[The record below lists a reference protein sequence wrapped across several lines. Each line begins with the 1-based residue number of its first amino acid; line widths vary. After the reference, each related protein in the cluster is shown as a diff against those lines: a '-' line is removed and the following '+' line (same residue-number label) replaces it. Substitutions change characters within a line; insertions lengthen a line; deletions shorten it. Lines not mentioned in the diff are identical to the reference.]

1 MAYGDFKELTW
12 RTVSDKILRDKVFII
27 AKNRKYDEY
36 QRGLASVVYK
46 YFEKKN
52 LVGDIQKVRSLKTS
66 IFLTPCSL
74 VRSCSFYKYNPL
86 NVRLL

>member
-46 YFEKKN
+46 YFEKKKI
-52 LVGDIQKVRSLKTS
+52 LWGTS
-66 IFLTPCSL
+66 K
-74 VRSCSFYKYNPL
+74 KYVPSKL
-86 NVRLL
+86 PFS

>member
-52 LVGDIQKVRSLKTS
+52 LVGDIQKVRSLKLPFS
-66 IFLTPCSL
+66 
-74 VRSCSFYKYNPL
+74 
-86 NVRLL
+86 